1 MDYIP
6 DFVDRKKG
14 LRQIE
19 YDLPEMKEILED
31 TYGITVYQ
39 EQVMLLSQKIA
50 GFSKGE
56 ADGLRKAMGKKI
68 KSMMD
73 SLKEQFIKGGT
84 GNGHT
89 IEILEKIWK
98 DWEAFAQYAFNKSHS
113 TCYAWIG
120 YQTAYLKAHYPA
132 EFMAATLSRN
142 LDNMDEITKYM
153 DECKRMG
160 ISVLGPD
167 VNESDYKFTV
177 NKKGNIR
184 FGMAGIKGVGLG
196 AVENIIAAR
205 ENGGPFESVFDFI
218 ERVSLTVVGKKTV
231 ESLVYAGGFDCFE
244 PVKREQY
251 LAPGAKD
258 EPFLEILYKYG
269 QRFQNDTIA
278 LGNSLFGSHESI
290 KPVRPEVPV
299 AMEVDK
305 MELLKREKELVGMFL
320 SAHPLDQFRFEVS
333 RFTSNTISEASEYA
347 AQAMQNPSL
356 RGKEMIIAGMVTN
369 SKSSMT
375 KTGRPFVNFSVED
388 FNGSMQFALFGKDY
402 ENFMKYTHPGTPLL
416 IKVAVLQKY
425 GYQQNGDDP
434 SKQVDCELKVRSM
447 RLLANT
453 REDFIKTIT
462 LTVPVSMINKH
473 FRRDLTTWF
482 KDNKGTT
489 RVLVKVLDYESQMSV
504 EFVSVKYSVALTDSL
519 LELFES
525 SGIEWSISPTLSF

>member
-1 MDYIP
+1 
-6 DFVDRKKG
+6 
-14 LRQIE
+14 
-19 YDLPEMKEILED
+19 
-31 TYGITVYQ
+31 
-39 EQVMLLSQKIA
+39 
-50 GFSKGE
+50 
-56 ADGLRKAMGKKI
+56 
-68 KSMMD
+68 
-73 SLKEQFIKGGT
+73 
-84 GNGHT
+84 
-89 IEILEKIWK
+89 
-98 DWEAFAQYAFNKSHS
+98 
-113 TCYAWIG
+113 
-120 YQTAYLKAHYPA
+120 
-132 EFMAATLSRN
+132 
-142 LDNMDEITKYM
+142 
-153 DECKRMG
+153 
-160 ISVLGPD
+160 
-167 VNESDYKFTV
+167 
-177 NKKGNIR
+177 
-184 FGMAGIKGVGLG
+184 
-196 AVENIIAAR
+196 
-205 ENGGPFESVFDFI
+205 
-218 ERVSLTVVGKKTV
+218 
-231 ESLVYAGGFDCFE
+231 
-244 PVKREQY
+244 
-251 LAPGAKD
+251 
-258 EPFLEILYKYG
+258 
-269 QRFQNDTIA
+269 
-278 LGNSLFGSHESI
+278 
-290 KPVRPEVPV
+290 
-299 AMEVDK
+299 MEVDK

-525 SGIEWSISPTLSF
+525 SGIEWSISPALSF